1 MYAIGCVTDLIYIYI
16 NGLKQMLIGEA
27 SLFIVIVI
35 IAKTKVFEYNEH
47 YKTHIQLEER
57 CRSVGKNRKDVTIHR
72 RESITLRTY
81 QRTESQWQRGCICFV
96 EGLIFHQTPDPME
109 VMQSR

>member
-1 MYAIGCVTDLIYIYI
+1 
-16 NGLKQMLIGEA
+16 MLIGEA

-57 CRSVGKNRKDVTIHR
+57 CRSVGKNEK
-72 RESITLRTY
+72 
-81 QRTESQWQRGCICFV
+81 
-96 EGLIFHQTPDPME
+96 M
-109 VMQSR
+109 